1 MLENVIFMLIIFYL
15 QDIVS
20 SKSVRV
26 TELKVPSTAILGES
40 VTLVCNYDLGSE
52 ELYVV
57 KWYKD
62 DLEFYRFEPKD
73 DNQSVYFSQPG
84 IDIDLSKSGS
94 NVVYLKNVALDSAG
108 TYKCQVSTDAPLYSC
123 VQAVKDMNV
132 VILPMEGPVI
142 SGGKGKYDF
151 GDNVT
156 LNCTSAKSKPAA
168 KLSWVVNGVLI
179 DDNDTTVDHGVIV
192 DTENLE
198 ATSKTLQIPVTERLL
213 SNGRLA
219 IKCEASFYG
228 RVAIISRDITLIEVD
243 SASNC
248 TFRNL
253 LLLIMLFITLWPG
266 FR

>member
-1 MLENVIFMLIIFYL
+1 MLNNVVSLLVIFFMQGLAW
-15 QDIVS
+15 

-26 TELKVPSTAILGES
+26 TELKVPSTAIFGES
-40 VTLVCNYDLGSE
+40 VTLMCSYDLGSE

-62 DLEFYRFEPKD
+62 DLEFYRYEPKD
-73 DNQSVYFSQPG
+73 DNQSVYFPQPG

-108 TYKCQVSTDAPLYSC
+108 TYKCQVSTDAPTYSC
-123 VQAVKDMNV
+123 VQAVKEMNV
-132 VILPMEGPVI
+132 VILPMEGPSI
-142 SGGKGKYDF
+142 TGGEGSYDF

-168 KLSWVVNGVLI
+168 KLSWLVNGKPVE
-179 DDNDTTVDHGVIV
+179 DNDTIDHGVTLV
-192 DTENLE
+192 ESNLE
-198 ATSKTLQIPVTERLL
+198 VTSKTLQLPVTETLL
-213 SNGRLA
+213 SKGKVA

-228 RVAIISRDITLIEVD
+228 RVAMISRDITIIELD
-243 SASNC
+243 GASCCYFSNS
-248 TFRNL
+248 
-253 LLLIMLFITLWPG
+253 LLLIIILIVLWPG